1 MALSAEP
8 ANDECFSH
16 SNGRT
21 LPAVVART
29 DVVST
34 DLEDGEV
41 TLDCIFM
48 YGLIDK
54 EFDVYREVSSSD
66 CTGSDGLEN

>member
-1 MALSAEP
+1 MALSAET

-29 DVVST
+29 GFVST
-34 DLEDGEV
+34 DLEDCEK
-41 TLDCIFM
+41 TLGCVLM

-54 EFDVYREVSSSD
+54 EFDF
-66 CTGSDGLEN
+66 